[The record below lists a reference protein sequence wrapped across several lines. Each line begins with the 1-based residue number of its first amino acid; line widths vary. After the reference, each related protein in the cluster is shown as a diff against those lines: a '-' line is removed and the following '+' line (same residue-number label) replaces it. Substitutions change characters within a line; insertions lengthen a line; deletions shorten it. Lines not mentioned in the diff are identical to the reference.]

1 MMKKLTLIVI
11 MGMLVVFLLF
21 RYEQISALFTL
32 DEPAMT
38 FPEELT
44 EGGCLGLNYHR
55 VLPDNMM
62 NQSAR
67 WLLNSDE
74 LIKFTVLTSELEE
87 QMTALSD
94 AGAVFLTEEELLAA
108 KKTGEFP
115 EKCVWVSIDDI
126 DSSVYEHAFPI
137 LKEAGIPFTMF
148 IIAGHVGNRDFSNLK
163 MATWDEL
170 REMQE
175 SGLVSFGSHTYDMH
189 RFEHETAVF
198 LLPEQKENFRK
209 DLQKSIQT
217 IESELD
223 IKVRSFAYP
232 YGNTDDTTAS
242 IIEEE
247 GLEAGYILAPQSI
260 RPSDNNFHLNRIVIN
275 STTFDEVI
283 LPFIKRQ

>member
-11 MGMLVVFLLF
+11 IGMLVVFLLF
-21 RYEQISALFTL
+21 RNELISAFFTL

-55 VLPDNMM
+55 VLPDNMV
-62 NQSAR
+62 NQSVR

-74 LIKFTVLTSELEE
+74 LVKFTVLTSELKE
-87 QMTALSD
+87 QMTALIA

-115 EKCVWVSIDDI
+115 KKCVWVSFDDI
-126 DSSVYEHAFPI
+126 DSSVYEHAFPV
-137 LKEAGIPFTMF
+137 LQEAGIPFTMF
-148 IIAGHVGNRDFSNLK
+148 IIAGHVGSKDFSNLK

-198 LLPEQKENFRK
+198 LLPEQKENFRN
-209 DLQKSIQT
+209 DLQTSIQI
-217 IESELD
+217 IESELG
-223 IKVRSFAYP
+223 ITVKSFAYH
-232 YGNTDDTTAS
+232 YGGS
-242 IIEEE
+242 
-247 GLEAGYILAPQSI
+247 L
-260 RPSDNNFHLNRIVIN
+260 FNRI
-275 STTFDEVI
+275 
-283 LPFIKRQ
+283 